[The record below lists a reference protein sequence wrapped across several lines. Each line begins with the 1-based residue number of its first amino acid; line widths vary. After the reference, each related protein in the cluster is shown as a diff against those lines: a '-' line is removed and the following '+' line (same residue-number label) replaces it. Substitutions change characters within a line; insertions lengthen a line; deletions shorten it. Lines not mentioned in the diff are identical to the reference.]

1 MIELKNDDK
10 HLLLTFTHSKFN
22 NSKLNINMSGQKLNI
37 ESKITLLG
45 AGPGDPDLLTLK
57 GVKALQTADVVLY
70 DALTNEALLEH
81 APAEAIKVYVG
92 KRSGEHSYPQDT
104 INKLMIDYALNYG
117 HVVRLKGGDP
127 FVFGRGYEEL
137 DYAAS
142 YSIPVS
148 VIPGISSSIGVPG
161 LQQIPVTHRGMSE
174 SFWVI
179 TGTTTSGEVS
189 EDIYQAAQSK
199 ATVLVLMGLKKLS
212 KIVEIFKAAGKHH
225 LPTAVVQ
232 NGSAKD
238 EKLVVGVVETIESLV
253 QQENIKAPALLIFG
267 EVVSLHP
274 SFKKLI
280 KQYASI
286 A

>member
-1 MIELKNDDK
+1 
-10 HLLLTFTHSKFN
+10 
-22 NSKLNINMSGQKLNI
+22 MSDQKKYI
-37 ESKITLLG
+37 DARITLLG

-57 GVKALQTADVVLY
+57 GVKALQSADVVLY

-92 KRSGEHSYPQDT
+92 KRSGEHSYPQET
-104 INKLMIDYALNYG
+104 INKLMVDYALNYG

-137 DYAAS
+137 DYAS
-142 YSIPVS
+142 DYSIPVS

-161 LQQIPVTHRGMSE
+161 LQQIPVTHRGMAE

-189 EDIYQAAQSK
+189 ADIYQAAKSN
-199 ATVLVLMGLKKLS
+199 ATVVILMGLKKL
-212 KIVEIFKAAGKHH
+212 KQITDIFKAEGRNN
-225 LPTAVVQ
+225 LPAAVIQ
-232 NGSAKD
+232 NGSAED
-238 EKLVVGVVETIESLV
+238 EKLVIGVVDDIVSRAA
-253 QQENIKAPALLIFG
+253 QENVKAPALLVFG
-267 EVVSLHP
+267 DVVSLHP
-274 SFKKLI
+274 SFKTLI
-280 KQYASI
+280 KQYADI